1 MDASGR
7 LCRAPEAAPLL
18 FLENG
23 FEPLRLPLHPAVAGS
38 QARHGRCSS
47 RTPIKFPVMEAL
59 FPQVI
64 KLLGIIWINIIL
76 SGDNAVVIA
85 LACRGLPEDK
95 RRIGMILGAGVAVG
109 LRIVFTIVVAALL
122 ATPFLKIVG
131 GLLLLWIAVKL
142 LNGDDEE
149 GGVKETDRLW
159 HAVWTVVVADAVMSL
174 DNVLA
179 IAAVAQDSTALLAI
193 GLAIS
198 IPLIVAGA
206 ALIMALLDRLPLLV
220 WAGAAL
226 LGWVAGEMLISD
238 PWLVEQLGQELGHK
252 AEIPTAIIGA
262 ALVLAIG
269 YVSRQR
275 TATDEA

>member
-1 MDASGR
+1 MS
-7 LCRAPEAAPLL
+7 APLKARL
-18 FLENG
+18 SFKNSSEQLRWSIRSRG
-23 FEPLRLPLHPAVAGS
+23 FECGAGLRDRKVI
-38 QARHGRCSS
+38 
-47 RTPIKFPVMEAL
+47 TMEAL
-59 FPQVI
+59 LPQAL

-95 RRIGMILGAGVAVG
+95 RRIGMVLGAGVAVG
-109 LRIVFTIVVAALL
+109 LRIVFTVLVAALL
-122 ATPFLKIVG
+122 STPFLKIVG
-131 GLLLLWIAVKL
+131 GVLLLWIAVKL
-142 LNGDDEE
+142 LGGDDEE
-149 GGVKETDRLW
+149 GSVRETDRLW
-159 HAVWTVVVADAVMSL
+159 HAVWTVVIADAVMSL

-179 IAAVAQDSTALLAI
+179 IAAVAQDSTLLLAI

-206 ALIMALLDRLPLLV
+206 ALIMALLDRVPLLV

-238 PWLVEQLGQELGHK
+238 PWLIGQLGQGWGHK
-252 AEIPTAIIGA
+252 AEIPSAIVGA

-275 TATDEA
+275 SSADET

>member
-1 MDASGR
+1 M
-7 LCRAPEAAPLL
+7 
-18 FLENG
+18 
-23 FEPLRLPLHPAVAGS
+23 
-38 QARHGRCSS
+38 
-47 RTPIKFPVMEAL
+47 PIKFPIMEAL
-59 FPQVI
+59 FPQI
-64 KLLGIIWINIIL
+64 LKLLGIIWINVIL

-122 ATPFLKIVG
+122 ATPFLKIAG

-142 LNGDDEE
+142 LKSGDEE

-206 ALIMALLDRLPLLV
+206 ALIMALLDRLPVLV

-238 PWLVEQLGQELGHK
+238 PWLIGQLGEKLGHE
-252 AEIPTAIIGA
+252 AEIPAAVFGA
-262 ALVLAIG
+262 ALVLAVG
-269 YVSRQR
+269 YLSRR